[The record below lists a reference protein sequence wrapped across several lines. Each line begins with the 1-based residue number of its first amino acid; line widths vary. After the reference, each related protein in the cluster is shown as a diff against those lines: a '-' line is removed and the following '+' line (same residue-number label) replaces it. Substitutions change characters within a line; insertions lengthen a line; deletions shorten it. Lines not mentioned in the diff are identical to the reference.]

1 MTWIAAFNRVKY
13 ELVVLLLIFSYA
25 TYYYLEVYALSSRTI
40 NLLLIGPVYVIL
52 ALSTFF
58 LIVSKVRKAR
68 SETESAVSS
77 DPNQQAP
84 EKSGAARA
92 DSAVVRDGLVFGI
105 ATILYVLL
113 LDKVGFV
120 VSSFLY
126 VMSLIYFLGSRSFW
140 LTVFLPIVVV
150 GFLYLTMVVLL
161 KFPLPEGWLI

>member
-40 NLLLIGPVYVIL
+40 NLLLIGPVYVAL

-58 LIVSKVRKAR
+58 LIVLKVRKAR
-68 SETESAVSS
+68 SETEGAVSS
-77 DPNQQAP
+77 DPSQQAP
-84 EKSGAARA
+84 EESGKMG

-126 VMSLIYFLGSRSFW
+126 VMSLIYFLGNRSFW
-140 LTVFLPIVVV
+140 LTIFLPAVVV